1 MMLFDDSLP
10 RVNGKV
16 RLLHAVPDGPNV
28 DVYFNGK
35 LIYSNLAF
43 GTITKYIQMPPDKYK
58 VQLYKAG
65 TKSRPLITE
74 SFEVQANGVY
84 TIAITYENGEI
95 SFFVLDD
102 THSIN
107 NPLLSSVRFINLS
120 PDSPLLSLRL
130 PENIVLFDEASYLET
145 NEYYP
150 ISPGIYNFLVVSD
163 DGLFSKYISNIRLR
177 RSQFITIYIIGLFN
191 KRPQV
196 GYILVEDDMMKNTR
210 LIFNA

>member
-16 RLLHAVPDGPNV
+16 RLLHAIPDGPNV

-43 GTITKYIQMPPDKYK
+43 GTITKYMLMPADKYK
-58 VQLYKAG
+58 IQLFAVG

-130 PENIVLFDEASYLET
+130 PENIVLFDDASYLET

>member
-16 RLLHAVPDGPNV
+16 RLLHAIPDGPNV

-43 GTITKYIQMPPDKYK
+43 GTITEYISIPADKYK

-74 SFEVQANGVY
+74 PSEVQPNGVY
-84 TIAITYENGEI
+84 TIAVTYENGEI

-102 THSIN
+102 THNIT

-130 PENIVLFDEASYLET
+130 PENVALFDEVSYLET

-163 DGLFSKYISNIRLR
+163 DGSFAKYISNIRLR
-177 RSQFITIYIIGLFN
+177 KAQFITIYIIGLFN
-191 KRPQV
+191 KRPQI
-196 GYILVEDDMMKNTR
+196 GYVLVQDDTMKNTR
-210 LIFNA
+210 LILNA

>member
-16 RLLHAVPDGPNV
+16 RLMHAIPNGPDV
-28 DVYFNGK
+28 DVYANGK
-35 LIYSNLAF
+35 LIYSGLSF
-43 GTITKYIQMPPDKYK
+43 GTVTEYITMSANQYR

-74 SFEVQANGVY
+74 TLNIEPNGVY
-84 TIAITYENGEI
+84 TLAITYENGEI

-102 THSIN
+102 THSVK

-120 PDSPLLSLRL
+120 PDSQLLSLRL
-130 PENIVLFDEASYLET
+130 PENIVLFDEVAYLET

-150 ISPGIYNFLVVSD
+150 ISPGIYNFIVITA
-163 DGLFSKYISNIRLR
+163 DGSFSKYISNVRLR

-191 KRPQV
+191 KSPQV
-196 GYILVEDDMMKNTR
+196 GYILVQDDIMKNTR
-210 LIFNA
+210 LIINE